1 MAVPRRLTPMRR
13 GCVAAALVAAV
24 AGALTAPAAATP
36 GADRDHRGTRAALD
50 AAVRGGVPGVT
61 AHARDRHGPWSGA
74 AGVGDLREGTPRGA
88 HDRFRAASI
97 TKTFVATVL
106 LQLEAEGRLDLD
118 DPVGAWLP
126 GVIEGHGHDGDRI
139 SVRQLLN
146 HTSGIHDYSEDPDFD
161 RRLTT
166 PEHRHRTWRPAALV
180 ALALR
185 HAPDFAPGRGW
196 AYSNTNYVVAG
207 MVIEKVT
214 GRPYGDEVRDRI
226 IIPLHLR
233 ATSVPGT
240 RATLPRPS
248 SRAYSKPAGTA
259 RSRTYDVT
267 ELNPSMAGA
276 AGELISDAADLNRFY
291 TALLRGDLLPPEQLA
306 AMKRTVPARG
316 EEGVGGRYGLGL
328 LRLELPCGT
337 VVWGHG
343 GGIHGSLSLALTTT
357 GGGHAL
363 TFHFNGDWAGGQD
376 RIVAAE
382 FCGA

>member
-1 MAVPRRLTPMRR
+1 MAVRRRLTPARK

-36 GADRDHRGTRAALD
+36 GADRDHRGTRAALA

-74 AGVGDLREGTPRGA
+74 AGVGDLRRGTPRGA
-88 HDRFRAASI
+88 HDRFRAGSI

-118 DPVGAWLP
+118 DTVGAWLP
-126 GVIEGHGHDGDRI
+126 GVIEGNGHDGDRI

-146 HTSGIHDYSEDPDFD
+146 HTSGIHDYSEDPDVR

-166 PEHRHRTWRPAALV
+166 PEFFAHRHRTWRPAALV
-180 ALALR
+180 ALATR

-214 GRPYGDEVRDRI
+214 GRPCADEIRDRVI
-226 IIPLHLR
+226 TPLRLR

-240 RATLPRPS
+240 TPTLPRPS
-248 SRAYSKPAGTA
+248 SRAYSKLSGAAG
-259 RSRTYDVT
+259 SRTYDVT
-267 ELNPSMAGA
+267 ELNPSVAGA

-291 TALLRGDLLPPEQLA
+291 AALLRGELLPPEQLA

-316 EEGVGGRYGLGL
+316 RESAGGRYGLGL

-343 GGIHGSLSLALTTT
+343 GGIHGSQSLALATAD
-357 GGGHAL
+357 GGHAL
-363 TFHFNGDWAGGQD
+363 TFNFNGDWAGGP
-376 RIVAAE
+376 
-382 FCGA
+382 